1 MTLRLHDYLPSGNG
15 YKVRLLLTQLGIPFE
30 RIEYDIDR
38 GETRTPAFLENVNA
52 NGRVPVLET
61 EEGEFLPES
70 NAILFYL
77 SSGTPLLPDDR
88 LGRARALQWMYFEQY
103 SIFSQNTWIRL
114 LRLTDRGSFQRA
126 IDVLV
131 ILALVVAALAAAAA
145 FAVDSTTSFKMVR
158 SQAAVDNDYLEGA
171 KANVDVRTT
180 PTDNQ
185 IMDVTVNHAP
195 KNTEFELF
203 VTQQPNKLFGISW
216 YQADFTTNNQ
226 GSGEVRARG
235 IFSEELFAVAP
246 GVVNAPQVDDLDAEK
261 NPAFAPVHT
270 FHVGLWFGSPEEA
283 QAAGCTA
290 NVTPFDGD
298 HEAGIQA
305 FSTRNFPALHGPL
318 RQIQ

>member
-1 MTLRLHDYLPSGNG
+1 MRKLS
-15 YKVRLLLTQLGIPFE
+15 I
-30 RIEYDIDR
+30 I
-38 GETRTPAFLENVNA
+38 A
-52 NGRVPVLET
+52 VLS
-61 EEGEFLPES
+61 L
-70 NAILFYL
+70 
-77 SSGTPLLPDDR
+77 
-88 LGRARALQWMYFEQY
+88 
-103 SIFSQNTWIRL
+103 
-114 LRLTDRGSFQRA
+114 
-126 IDVLV
+126 
-131 ILALVVAALAAAAA
+131 LVVALAAAAA
-145 FAVDSTTSFKMVR
+145 FAVDSTTTFKMVR
-158 SQAAVDNDYLEGA
+158 SQSAVDNDCLKGA

-185 IMDVTVNHAP
+185 IMDVSVNHAP

-203 VTQQPNKLFGISW
+203 VTQQPNSPFGISW
-216 YQADFTTNNQ
+216 YQADFETNNQ
-226 GSGEVRARG
+226 GQGEVRARG

-270 FHVGLWFGSPEEA
+270 YHLGLWFGSPEEA

-290 NVTPFDGD
+290 NVTAFDGD